1 VILNEGTRWLPRPE
15 TVDLDFYGGYL
26 VPGDFD
32 GGKNRPFLDT
42 QGDTMLDRA
51 GGGFQD
57 YAPLILGSVGER
69 IPEGRLDFGPAG
81 PHFLRT
87 PPPTVIFK

>member
-1 VILNEGTRWLPRPE
+1 
-15 TVDLDFYGGYL
+15 
-26 VPGDFD
+26 
-32 GGKNRPFLDT
+32 
-42 QGDTMLDRA
+42 MLDRA

-57 YAPLILGSVGER
+57 YAPLILGRVGER